1 MAPTSGMMSNTA
13 MKTPSAS
20 EYGTFSRNSETVVT
34 IPQISEITR
43 LPAT

>member
-1 MAPTSGMMSNTA
+1 MSKTA

-20 EYGTFSRNSETVVT
+20 EYGTSSRYSETVVT
-34 IPQISEITR
+34 TPQITEITR